1 MYNIDTKIFITGG
14 YLMINYLWD
23 FVFFS
28 FIGWCTDEIYYLI
41 TEKKIANRGFLT
53 SPFSPM
59 YGFGAVII
67 DLVFYSVRDL
77 YWAVLIGSILLLGI
91 LKFLTALFLDK
102 VLHFKMW
109 DYTNLPLNIKGYICV
124 PIVVLWGFVA
134 LVLVSF
140 VMPIMKIFIIL
151 IPTWLSL
158 VITLGI
164 IFIMLIDTI
173 GTFIT
178 IFKLQKH
185 LKEMDD
191 VSKLIEE
198 DAPETPTEELKEK
211 YNKLMLT
218 NNIFR
223 RRLVNAFPD
232 MQSVSYAEHLANI
245 RVRLNEIKESNLK
258 EYENIYTNEDEKPFA
273 YGLNFNKLF
282 WLFIIGSF
290 CGTVLETIWAVATL
304 GHFEFRVGLVYGPFI
319 PVYGGGAVLITLCL
333 YKLYKAKDVIIYI
346 ASAIIGAA
354 FEFFCSYFQEMFFGT
369 VSWDYSD
376 TPFNIQGRTNL
387 MFALIWGFLGLVWVR
402 YLYPWCSKLIEKI
415 PKKIGNRVTIALVI
429 FMIFD
434 VIMTC
439 AGLQRADER
448 SEGIPA
454 TNVFAEYLDEHLDDD
469 YLQMIFPHMTNVDT
483 GVNVG
488 DTDANKK

>member
-1 MYNIDTKIFITGG
+1 
-14 YLMINYLWD
+14 MINYLWD

-28 FIGWCTDEIYYLI
+28 FIGWCIDEVYYLI
-41 TEKKIANRGFLT
+41 TEKEFANRGFLA

-59 YGFGAVII
+59 YGFAAVII
-67 DLVFYSVRDL
+67 DLVFSPIQNL
-77 YWAVLIGSILLLGI
+77 PWAVFFGSILLLGI

-109 DYTNLPLNIKGYICV
+109 DYSNLPLDIKGYICV
-124 PIVVLWGFVA
+124 PLVVLWGFVS
-134 LVLVSF
+134 LILVSF
-140 VMPIMKIFIIL
+140 VMPIMRIFILL

-158 VITLGI
+158 AITLSI
-164 IFIMLIDTI
+164 MFIMLIDAI
-173 GTFIT
+173 VTFIT

-211 YNKLMLT
+211 YNKLLLT

-223 RRLVNAFPD
+223 RRLVTAFPD
-232 MQSVSYAEHLANI
+232 MQSVSYSEQLVII
-245 RVRLNEIKESNLK
+245 RIKLNEIKASNLQ
-258 EYENIYTNEDEKPFA
+258 EYENIYTNEEEKPFA

-282 WLFIIGSF
+282 WLFIIGCF
-290 CGTVLETIWAVATL
+290 FGTVLETIWAIVTL

-369 VSWDYSD
+369 VSWDYSN

-402 YLYPWCSKLIEKI
+402 YFYPLCSKLIEKI
-415 PKKIGNRVTIALVI
+415 PKRIGNLVTIALVI

-434 VIMTC
+434 VFMTC
-439 AGLQRADER
+439 TGLQRADER
-448 SEGIPA
+448 AKELPA
-454 TNVFAEYLDEHLDDD
+454 TNVFAEYLDEHLDDE
-469 YLQMIFPHMTNVDT
+469 YLQMIFPHMTNVAT
-483 GVNVG
+483 GINVG
-488 DTDANKK
+488 DTSGSEK

>member
-1 MYNIDTKIFITGG
+1 
-14 YLMINYLWD
+14 MINFLWD

-28 FIGWCTDEIYYLI
+28 FVGWCIDEIYYLI
-41 TEKKIANRGFLT
+41 TEKEFANIGFLA

-59 YGFGAVII
+59 YGFAAVII
-67 DLVFYSVRDL
+67 DLVFSPIQEL
-77 YWAVLIGSILLLGI
+77 HLAVFFGSILLLGT
-91 LKFLTALFLDK
+91 LKFLTGLFLDK

-109 DYTNLPLNIKGYICV
+109 DYSNLPLNIKGYICL
-124 PIVVLWGFVA
+124 PIVVLWGFVS
-134 LVLVSF
+134 LILVSF
-140 VMPIMKIFIIL
+140 VMPIINIFIIL
-151 IPTWLSL
+151 IPKWLSL
-158 VITLGI
+158 VITFGI
-164 IFIMLIDTI
+164 MFIMLIDAI

-211 YNKLMLT
+211 YNKLLLT

-232 MQSVSYAEHLANI
+232 MQSVSYSEHFIKIKVKLD
-245 RVRLNEIKESNLK
+245 EIKANNLK
-258 EYENIYTNEDEKPFA
+258 EYENIYTNEEEKPFA

-282 WLFIIGSF
+282 WLFIIGCF
-290 CGTVLETIWAVATL
+290 FGTVLETIWAIVTL

-319 PVYGGGAVLITLCL
+319 PVYGGGAVVITLCL

-369 VSWDYSD
+369 VSWDYSN

-402 YLYPWCSKLIEKI
+402 YCYPFCSKLIEKI
-415 PKKIGNRVTIALVI
+415 PKKIGNLVTIALVI

-434 VIMTC
+434 VFMTC
-439 AGLQRADER
+439 TGLQRADER
-448 SEGIPA
+448 AKGVPA
-454 TNVFAEYLDEHLDDD
+454 TNVFAEYLDEHLDDE

-483 GVNVG
+483 GINVG
-488 DTDANKK
+488 DTTVTKK

>member
-1 MYNIDTKIFITGG
+1 MI
-14 YLMINYLWD
+14 INYLWD

-28 FIGWCTDEIYYLI
+28 FIGWCIDEVHFLI
-41 TEKKIANRGFLT
+41 TEKKFANKGFLT
-53 SPFSPM
+53 SPFSPV
-59 YGFGAVII
+59 YGF
-67 DLVFYSVRDL
+67 S
-77 YWAVLIGSILLLGI
+77 AVLIDLIFTPFRDTDWAVFFGSVFLLGG
-91 LKFLTALFLDK
+91 LKFLSALFLDK

-109 DYTNLPLNIKGYICV
+109 DYSKLPLNIKGYICI
-124 PIVVLWGFVA
+124 PLIILWGVVSLI
-134 LVLVSF
+134 LVKIG
-140 VMPIMKIFIIL
+140 MPIMRIFILL

-164 IFIMLIDTI
+164 MLIMFIDAI

-178 IFKLQKH
+178 ISKLQKH
-185 LKEMDD
+185 LKEMHD

-198 DAPETPTEELKEK
+198 AAPETPTEELKKK
-211 YNKLMLT
+211 YNEMLIS
-218 NNIFR
+218 NSIFR
-223 RRLVNAFPD
+223 KRLVKAFPD
-232 MQSVSYAEHLANI
+232 MQPLSYSEQFVKI
-245 RVRLNEIKESNLK
+245 KIKLNAIKESNMQ
-258 EYENIYTNEDEKPFA
+258 EYENIYTNKAEKPFA

-282 WLFIIGSF
+282 WLFIIGCF
-290 CGTVLETIWAVATL
+290 CGTVLETIWAFATL
-304 GHFEFRVGLVYGPFI
+304 GCFEFRVGLVYGPFI

-333 YKLYKAKDVIIYI
+333 YKLYKASDLIIYI

-369 VSWDYSD
+369 VSWDYSN

-387 MFALIWGFLGLVWVR
+387 MFALIWGLLGLAWVR

-415 PKKIGNRVTIALVI
+415 PKKIGNMVTIALVI

-434 VIMTC
+434 VFMTC

-448 SEGIPA
+448 TEEIPA
-454 TNVFAEYLDEHLDDD
+454 TNVFAKYLDENLDDD

-483 GVNVG
+483 GINVG
-488 DTDANKK
+488 DTSGINH